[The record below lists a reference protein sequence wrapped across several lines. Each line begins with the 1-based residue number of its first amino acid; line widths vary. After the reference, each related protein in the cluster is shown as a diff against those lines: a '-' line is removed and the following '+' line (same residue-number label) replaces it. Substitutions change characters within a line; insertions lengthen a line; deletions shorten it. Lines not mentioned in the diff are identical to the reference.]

1 MGEQMSHRFRSSLL
15 SVTLFIGAI
24 VPLCAQVTIQKNGV
38 GVPEGQVEILFRTS
52 CRVMAEEFHLDNGC
66 GADFPVTLVLGDLNE
81 RVKRR
86 RIEPSV
92 FHLHE
97 SVKRGSVRYLCQQ
110 TDSAAYGFERSKN
123 KNSCRDFAAGEP
135 DGAGIATRIA
145 GSDRISS
152 LIPASVT
159 AAPWGSVLP
168 AYYSPSLRSRL

>member
-1 MGEQMSHRFRSSLL
+1 M
-15 SVTLFIGAI
+15 
-24 VPLCAQVTIQKNGV
+24 
-38 GVPEGQVEILFRTS
+38 
-52 CRVMAEEFHLDNGC
+52 
-66 GADFPVTLVLGDLNE
+66 
-81 RVKRR
+81 
-86 RIEPSV
+86 
-92 FHLHE
+92 
-97 SVKRGSVRYLCQQ
+97 KRGSVRYLCQQ

-168 AYYSPSLRSRL
+168 CLLQPKPLQQALKSGLMLQYVKIRLSFEGRYRGTPALITVLK